1 MSSCWEPEWRRIRGS
16 PRGTALIENMRLWK
30 EGRKEDVP
38 RGLHKVTQKF
48 FQDGDQGIILKVD
61 EHPEWDRCQGGRWA
75 GGLEG

>member
-1 MSSCWEPEWRRIRGS
+1 M
-16 PRGTALIENMRLWK
+16 
-30 EGRKEDVP
+30 EDVP